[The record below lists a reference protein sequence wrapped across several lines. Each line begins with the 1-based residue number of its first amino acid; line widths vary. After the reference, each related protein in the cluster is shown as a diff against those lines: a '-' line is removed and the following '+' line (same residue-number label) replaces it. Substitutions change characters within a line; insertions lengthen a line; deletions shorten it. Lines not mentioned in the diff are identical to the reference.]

1 MNSIKAKDVL
11 VWKVLEGPINAEDMP
26 QEDVPDNEAFVSH
39 LVLGVT
45 TKARPT
51 IMFEYELWFSSFKDA
66 YDYKQKVDNMMEA
79 KGLLEVMGDEV

>member
-1 MNSIKAKDVL
+1 MNSIKAEDIL
-11 VWKVLEGPINAEDMP
+11 VWNVLEGPINAEDMP
-26 QEDVPDNEAFVSH
+26 PEDVPDDEAYVSH

-66 YDYKQKVDNMMEA
+66 YDYKQRVDKSMEA
-79 KGLLEVMGDEV
+79 KGILEIMVDE